1 MVQARR
7 GRRKASASA
16 SAATPSSCRSG
27 EGGVQ
32 SGAAP
37 PPPPPP
43 PPAPPLQ
50 EGRQEAADPRG
61 QGEPERRLSRAAA
74 TAEPPVL
81 EVPEVPLP
89 LPLPPSAVVAT
100 WLHGLQRSLWSRLPG
115 GAAPHGAAA
124 MKRGGPGRRAA
135 SASAAKSESQ
145 KPKKER
151 SGPDLGGFGPGWVP
165 GAFIEIGTFIA
176 KADSKIWLSLLIA
189 AIVGIFHW
197 YYISTLFENDRNFS
211 HLSALE
217 KEMSFRTEMG
227 LYYSYFK
234 TIIEAPSFCN
244 GLWMIMNDKLTEYP
258 LTINTLKRFNLY
270 PEIVLA
276 SWYRMYMAVMNAAG
290 IETQHCWT
298 VNRGEGISSVEN
310 CEGLGDPPSFYV
322 AIVFLLNGLMVSVF
336 FLYGTYLSGSRSGG
350 LLTVACFFF
359 NHGES
364 TRVMWTPPLR
374 ESFSYPFL
382 VLQMLLLTY
391 ILRTQNINRRS
402 LIALSVSNVFF
413 MLPWQFAQFVLL
425 TQVASLFG
433 IYILGFI
440 DSSKLQKIIY
450 AHMASLAV
458 CFVLMFGNSMLL
470 TSYYAAALVVSWGV
484 LEFGPKYLKLHRKN
498 VPLWAVEGFACLFG
512 TITLKS
518 FMCLILG
525 LTDDAHITNL
535 LKAKFTS
542 YRDFDTSMYTCAAEF
557 DFLSIETP
565 INYMKTLLLPV
576 VLVVFSVIVVKAFQ
590 YIMGYRR
597 RQGDH
602 FIQGEI
608 VYHALQLMFFMVLA
622 FLIMRLKLFLTP
634 HMCIMASLICSK
646 QLFGWVFQKIQPAT
660 FVIAILAMMSFEGIA
675 NIQKEWK
682 IKGQFNNMPQEEL
695 LLWIKANTKPDAV
708 FAGTMPIMASVKL
721 STLRPVVNHP
731 HYEDSGLRART
742 KIVYSMY
749 SRKPA
754 KEVKKNLVKMGV
766 NYYILED
773 SWCLKRSGC
782 RSQDNVP
789 SSQFLYGNTQELDI
803 TWPGCSMAEI
813 WDLED
818 FINAGK
824 VPLCNLMIRNSR
836 PYFRT
841 VFSNNVFKVLE
852 VIAE

>member
-1 MVQARR
+1 MVRPRR
-7 GRRKASASA
+7 GGGKQQPLLEPPNR
-16 SAATPSSCRSG
+16 CG
-27 EGGVQ
+27 NEGSPQ
-32 SGAAP
+32 GALP

-43 PPAPPLQ
+43 PPPSQ
-50 EGRQEAADPRG
+50 EEEQPDAGG
-61 QGEPERRLSRAAA
+61 QGEPERGFSRMAAA
-74 TAEPPVL
+74 AAPAEN
-81 EVPEVPLP
+81 E
-89 LPLPPSAVVAT
+89 PSLAAT
-100 WLHGLQRSLWSRLPG
+100 WVRGLQQTLKRHLPG
-115 GAAPHGAAA
+115 GAAPAAAA
-124 MKRGGPGRRAA
+124 MKRGGSSRRG
-135 SASAAKSESQ
+135 AKSDGQ
-145 KPKKER
+145 KPRKDRAGPAVGEWQGWLHDALKET
-151 SGPDLGGFGPGWVP
+151 GV
-165 GAFIEIGTFIA
+165 FIA
-176 KADSKIWLSLLIA
+176 KVDNKIWLTLLIA
-189 AIVGIFHW
+189 VIIGILHW
-197 YYISTLFENDRNFS
+197 YYISTLFENDRHFS

-234 TIIEAPSFCN
+234 TIIEAPSFFN
-244 GLWMIMNDKLTEYP
+244 GVWMIMNDNLTEYP
-258 LTINTLKRFNLY
+258 ATINTLKRFNLY

-276 SWYRMYMAVMNAAG
+276 NWYRMYTGIMDAAG
-290 IETQHCWT
+290 IKTQHCWN
-298 VNRGEGISSVEN
+298 VNRGEDISPVES
-310 CEGLGDPPSFYV
+310 CEGLGDPASFYV

-382 VLQMLLLTY
+382 VIQMLLLTY

-433 IYILGFI
+433 VYILGFI
-440 DSSKLQKIIY
+440 DSSKLQKILY
-450 AHMASLAV
+450 AHMASLGV

-470 TSYYAAALVVSWGV
+470 TSFYAAALIVSWGI

-498 VPLWAVEGFACLFG
+498 VPLWAIEGFACLFG

-518 FMCLILG
+518 LMCLIFG
-525 LTDDAHITNL
+525 ITDDAHITNL

-542 YRDFDTSMYTCAAEF
+542 YRDFDTSMYTCAVEF
-557 DFLSIETP
+557 GFLSIETP

-576 VLVVFSVIVVKAFQ
+576 VLVVFSVIIVKAVQ
-590 YIMGYRR
+590 YIMGHGR
-597 RQGDH
+597 RQGDP
-602 FIQGEI
+602 FIHGEI
-608 VYHALQLMFFMVLA
+608 VYHALQLMFFTVLA

-646 QLFGWVFQKIQPAT
+646 QLFGWVFHKIQPAT
-660 FVIAILAMMSFEGIA
+660 FVIAVLAMMSFEGIA

-682 IKGQFNNMPQEEL
+682 VKGEFSNLPQEEL
-695 LLWIKANTKPDAV
+695 LLWITANTKQDAV

-721 STLRPVVNHP
+721 STLRPIVNHP
-731 HYEDSGLRART
+731 HYEDAGLRART

-754 KEVKKNLVKMGV
+754 KEVKRNLVKMGV

-773 SWCLKRSGC
+773 SWCLRRTG
-782 RSQDNVP
+782 
-789 SSQFLYGNTQELDI
+789 
-803 TWPGCSMAEI
+803 PGCSMAEI

-818 FINAGK
+818 TINAGK
-824 VPLCNLMIRNSR
+824 VPLCNVMSRNSR

-841 VFSNNVFKVLE
+841 VFNNNVFKVLE
-852 VIAE
+852 VTA